1 MGTTDPL
8 TGPLARLLDRERER
22 SNGTITQ
29 CPVRDVL
36 DGISGRWSTLLL
48 LALSERPFRFG
59 ELRRLVPDI
68 SQRMLTQTLLELQRD
83 GYVEREVLPTRPPGV
98 EYRMTELGRSL
109 FEPLHGL
116 MMWAGNHYEAV
127 HEARRSFDG
136 EHAVAAPSRS
146 PA

>member
-1 MGTTDPL
+1 MGTTDSL
-8 TGPLARLLDRERER
+8 TGPLATLLERERRR

-109 FEPLHGL
+109 FEPLHRL
-116 MMWAGNHYEAV
+116 MMWAGTHYEAV
-127 HEARRSFDG
+127 HDARRSFDG
-136 EHAVAAPSRS
+136 EHAAAAPSR
-146 PA
+146 